1 MSTVPIQFFRETA
14 LPGTLQPSSVY
25 LIANPATPN
34 YFELYATDAA
44 GTATKRTPTQ
54 ADIQSLINSSIAA
67 SNNLTIV
74 ANIAARNALLPL
86 TVSKW
91 VYVIDATGDSTV
103 ASGGATYLYDPSG
116 AGTWIKAAEA
126 ESLDLTLNWSNIV
139 GKPSSTPAQI
149 DAAVTASHTHTN
161 MTQLNK
167 IAEDAGGNMT
177 YNGSLPATGWTSNNW

>member
-1 MSTVPIQFFRETA
+1 MSTVPINFYRETA
-14 LPGTLQPSSVY
+14 LPGVLQPSSIY
-25 LIANPATPN
+25 FIANPATPN

-74 ANIAARNALLPL
+74 ADIAARNALLPL

-91 VYVIDATGDSTV
+91 VYVIDATGDTTV
-103 ASGGATYLYDPSG
+103 TSGGATYLYDPSG

-126 ESLDLTLNWSNIV
+126 ESLDITLNWSAIV
-139 GKPSSTPAQI
+139 GKPTSTPAAI
-149 DAAVTASHTHTN
+149 DAAVAASHTHAN

-167 IAEDAGGNMT
+167 IGEDTGGNLL
-177 YNGSLPATGWTSNNW
+177 YNGSLPATGWTSTNW